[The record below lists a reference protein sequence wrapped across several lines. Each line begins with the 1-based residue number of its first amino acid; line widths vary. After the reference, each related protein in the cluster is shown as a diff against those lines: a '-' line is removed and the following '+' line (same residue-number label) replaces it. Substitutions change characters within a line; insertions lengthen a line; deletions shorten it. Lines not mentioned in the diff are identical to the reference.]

1 MDGMV
6 FVIFITF
13 VCLSVTLDPNMCR
26 PGICCTDYILHNN
39 SCTECEAGTTGPNC
53 SETCVDGYYGKRCR
67 KKCSIDCTGICNKI
81 NGSCT
86 GRFNVN
92 TQSFDVSVTT
102 NGTPQTDLHN
112 IENFLKARLW
122 IIAGVSSV
130 LVILTCGCI
139 GVFFFCK
146 TCKYVGKKRRTL
158 ARHPNQDTQPSVRYE
173 SDRDMQDFSANI
185 TRPSRTNDNGSANG
199 SANTHVPKT
208 PNVENSKPKT
218 KKRYSLVRKVTVS
231 QEVTS
236 CSNMSEE
243 DDDVFDS
250 DECDDYTNTCGGVQ
264 ISELPSKQSSF
275 NTFLSPYDNS
285 QSGNDDNT
293 EYGKLWR

>member
-1 MDGMV
+1 MFIYLSHRTPICVDRLVVPIISYAMTGV
-6 FVIFITF
+6 QVRGFV
-13 VCLSVTLDPNMCR
+13 
-26 PGICCTDYILHNN
+26 
-39 SCTECEAGTTGPNC
+39 ECEAGTYGRNC
-53 SETCVDGYYGKRCR
+53 SETCDDGYYGRRC
-67 KKCSIDCTGICNKI
+67 KEQCSTYCKGICNKV
-81 NGSCT
+81 NGSCPD
-86 GRFNVN
+86 
-92 TQSFDVSVTT
+92 S
-102 NGTPQTDLHN
+102 HN
-112 IENFLKARLW
+112 IEDFLKVRLW

-130 LVILTCGCI
+130 FVILTCGFI

-146 TCKYVGKKRRTL
+146 ICKCVIKKRRTVGQN
-158 ARHPNQDTQPSVRYE
+158 PNQDTQPSYGVRYE

-185 TRPSRTNDNGSANG
+185 TRPPPTNDNGSANG
-199 SANTHVPKT
+199 SANKHVPEI

-218 KKRYSLVRKVTVS
+218 KKRYNLVRKVTVS

-236 CSNMSEE
+236 CSNMSED

-250 DECDDYTNTCGGVQ
+250 DDCDDYTNTCGGVQ
-264 ISELPSKQSSF
+264 ISGLPSKQSSF